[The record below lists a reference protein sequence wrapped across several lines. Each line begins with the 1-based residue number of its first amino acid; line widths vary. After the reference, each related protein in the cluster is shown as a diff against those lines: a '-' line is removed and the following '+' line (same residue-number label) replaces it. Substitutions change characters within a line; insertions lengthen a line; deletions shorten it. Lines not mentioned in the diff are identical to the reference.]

1 MLCSKRPLNHI
12 LGPASAINN
21 IETWIQ
27 AKKTAGNWLFDDG
40 TAMRS
45 DSCPFMNSNVPGEI
59 RLRFNTKYLKC
70 LDNSEST
77 TYDYICEYRYMYHHL
92 FGK

>member
-1 MLCSKRPLNHI
+1 M
-12 LGPASAINN
+12 
-21 IETWIQ
+21 
-27 AKKTAGNWLFDDG
+27 FDDG

-77 TYDYICEYRYMYHHL
+77 TYDYICEYMYMYHTFL
-92 FGK
+92 ENENWPLLMRITIST